1 MIEKPTRVLAALVCF
16 TFLSWGCSGGD
27 APQSDA
33 LTEMAFPVEPTV
45 VVSGEWGGAE
55 GIAFNGEGDLFVKGN
70 YAIWRVDLDGS
81 ITQIAEFD
89 TPVGLTPVGERDLLV
104 AVFNEL
110 VLMNEGPNRDGF
122 VARVTPEGDIDTVA
136 AGMGDPNFIV
146 VRPDKSLLVSD
157 DFTNEIWL
165 VGPDGDVSLFTDA
178 VAHPNGMVLSLDGR
192 ELYVAQIFKGID
204 PIEFDDRVWRL
215 PLENGEPAGAPEV
228 LFATGDVGGNDGLT
242 MDALGRVYVA
252 SNREGRIWRIDP
264 SDGSAVV
271 IAENVQKVKSL
282 AFGEGE
288 WDRTAIYATVGGDV
302 LKIEVGVEGAPL
314 VR

>member
-1 MIEKPTRVLAALVCF
+1 MTEKPTTVLAALASF
-16 TFLSWGCSGGD
+16 TLLSWACLGGD
-27 APQSDA
+27 ARRSDV

-70 YAIWRVDLDGS
+70 HAIWRVDLDGS
-81 ITQIAEFD
+81 VTEIVEFD
-89 TPVGLTPVGERDLLV
+89 TPVGLTPIGERDLLV

-110 VLMNEGPNRDGF
+110 VLLNEGPNQDGF
-122 VARVTPEGDIDTVA
+122 VARVTPEGDVDTVA
-136 AGMGDPNFIV
+136 TGMGDPNFIV
-146 VRPDKSLLVSD
+146 VLPDESLLVSD

-165 VGPDGDVSLFTDA
+165 VSSTGEVSLFTDA
-178 VAHPNGMVLSLDGR
+178 VDHPNGMVLSLDER
-192 ELYVAQIFKGID
+192 ELYVAQIFTGVD
-204 PIEFDDRVWRL
+204 PVEFDDRVWRL
-215 PLENGEPAGAPEV
+215 PLEDGKAAGAPEV
-228 LFATGDVGGNDGLT
+228 LFATGGVGANDGLT
-242 MDALGRVYVA
+242 MDVLGRVYVA
-252 SNREGRIWRIDP
+252 SNREGHIWRIDP

-302 LKIEVGVEGAPL
+302 LKFEVGVEGAPL